1 MRVLRHIIFLVTW
14 FPVILLFTA
23 ISDGNQ
29 SISRISA
36 VVYPIIYYSVIWKSK
51 KKSSDESYD
60 EEDESEF
67 ADEGVV
73 KLDDKARQK
82 IFDLAQMLYSVSEE
96 YTDIYNY
103 FICQEHKTTDR
114 YTSSIETLSR
124 LEKQLTLYNQR
135 RSEFSVDTMSDAI
148 EGLLDVLNQFARN
161 RRKGVLLLSKILEQL
176 NKELQQQV
184 HSYSEMQY
192 QEDLAKLESNETAA
206 SVIEAQLK
214 RKMTLLSNNSEI

>member
-73 KLDDKARQK
+73 K
-82 IFDLAQMLYSVSEE
+82 
-96 YTDIYNY
+96 
-103 FICQEHKTTDR
+103 
-114 YTSSIETLSR
+114 
-124 LEKQLTLYNQR
+124 
-135 RSEFSVDTMSDAI
+135 
-148 EGLLDVLNQFARN
+148 
-161 RRKGVLLLSKILEQL
+161 
-176 NKELQQQV
+176 
-184 HSYSEMQY
+184 
-192 QEDLAKLESNETAA
+192 
-206 SVIEAQLK
+206 
-214 RKMTLLSNNSEI
+214 